1 MAKTTKDEI
10 PVEESAQAS
19 EVSDKVTEAR
29 ALLGKQMSANLIAIA
44 ELTHTPIPHRQVDE
58 HGVFHEIQNTDR

>member
-1 MAKTTKDEI
+1 MAKKIKDEI
-10 PVEESAQAS
+10 PVQESQQATD
-19 EVSDKVTEAR
+19 VPQQVTEFR

-44 ELTHTPIPHRQVDE
+44 ELTHTPIPHIQVDE

>member
-44 ELTHTPIPHRQVDE
+44 ERLCCTKIS
-58 HGVFHEIQNTDR
+58 

>member
-19 EVSDKVTEAR
+19 EVSDKVREAR
-29 ALLGKQMSANLIAIA
+29 ALLGKQMSANLTPIA
-44 ELTHTPIPHRQVDE
+44 ELTHAPMPHMQVEE

>member
-1 MAKTTKDEI
+1 MAKKIKNEI
-10 PVEESAQAS
+10 PVQESAQAS
-19 EVSDKVTEAR
+19 EVSDKVTESR

-44 ELTHTPIPHRQVDE
+44 ELIHTPIPHMQVDE